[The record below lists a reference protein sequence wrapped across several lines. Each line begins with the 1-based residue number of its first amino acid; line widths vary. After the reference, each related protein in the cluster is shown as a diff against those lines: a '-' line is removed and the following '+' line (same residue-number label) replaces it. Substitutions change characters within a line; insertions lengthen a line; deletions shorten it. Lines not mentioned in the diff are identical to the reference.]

1 MDIKIVLSIALR
13 LFIVILLISIVVV
26 PLVLQQ
32 YYKFNI
38 DTGSSFYFSFYSILL
53 LTYVFIQ
60 FLFSI
65 LNNKKK
71 TYLNESGKEDNDH
84 ENKKVNISVVGYREN
99 PHYFKQCLE
108 SALACANA
116 TKNFNK
122 LYVVIDGQD
131 TEDIYM
137 KEIFLSVFPENSI
150 HIDLPNLPSKTIDD
164 LESTVFIL
172 ESWEI
177 HSAKY
182 VCITQPHAGKRH
194 ALYTAFKFSSLENK
208 FFDQKVKAIFCNDS
222 DTVMGEQSANELYKC
237 LKYDNIGASTG
248 TLRMLNLYDSPV
260 SFLVGV
266 RYWFAFQIERAYQS
280 FNKAVL
286 CVSGPIGMYKLE
298 CIDPIIDEWV
308 NQTFLGQECTYGDDR
323 HLTVKILE
331 QGKKI
336 VFNPESVSKTETP
349 DTLFRFYKQQ
359 IRWAKSSYR
368 EFLWNLK
375 CAHKHSLWMTVDL
388 TYQSIY
394 SFIVLGFMFYIL
406 VTGSFYT
413 MGLYFMSLFI
423 VGFVKGLY
431 ASIYEKNPEYLF
443 FSAYGLIFLSIIIP
457 ARLFA
462 MLNMKNIS
470 WGTSSRLHISDKLGL
485 DFMFLIFWYICLGGS
500 IGYALYNSVSNY
512 LENPNDFPRN
522 NYWFFV
528 SAILLFVVTF
538 AILKIYLRFRV
549 KS

>member
-1 MDIKIVLSIALR
+1 MNTKIFFQIALR
-13 LFIVILLISIVVV
+13 IFIILFLLSIVVV
-26 PLVLQQ
+26 PLILQQ

-38 DTGSSFYFSFYSILL
+38 DTGSSFYFSFYSIVLF
-53 LTYVFIQ
+53 TYIFIQ
-60 FLFSI
+60 FVFSI
-65 LNNKKK
+65 INNKKK
-71 TYLNESGKEDNDH
+71 TYLKESGKVDENHD
-84 ENKKVNISVVGYREN
+84 NKKVNICVVGYRED
-99 PHYFKQCLE
+99 PKYFKQCLE
-108 SALACANA
+108 SALICANT

-122 LYVVIDGQD
+122 LYVIIDGQD

-137 KEIFLSVFPENSI
+137 KEIFLSIFKENSI

-177 HSAKY
+177 HSSKF

-208 FFDQKVKAIFCNDS
+208 FFDQNVKAIFCNDS

-237 LKYDNIGASTG
+237 LRFDNIGAATG
-248 TLRMLNLYDSPV
+248 ALTMLNLYDSPV

-266 RYWFAFQIERAYQS
+266 RYWFAFHIERAYQS

-298 CIDPIIDEWV
+298 CIDPIIDDWV
-308 NQTFLGQECTYGDDR
+308 NQTFMGQECTYGDDR

-331 QGKKI
+331 QGKQI

-406 VTGSFYT
+406 LTGSFYS
-413 MGLYFMSLFI
+413 MGLYFMSLFV

-485 DFMFLIFWYICLGGS
+485 DFIFLVFWYTVLGGS
-500 IGYALYNSVSNY
+500 IGYALYNSVTNY
-512 LENPNDFPRN
+512 LSNPNDFPRN
-522 NYWFFV
+522 NYWFFIG
-528 SAILLFVVTF
+528 AILMFVVAF
-538 AILKIYLRFRV
+538 VILKIYLRFRV